1 MIGKEYERKMKKVYG
16 IERLFL
22 FILFLLILFP
32 INIFGEI
39 NFKNFN
45 CTDGL
50 SNNTVK
56 CITQD
61 KQGFMWFGT
70 FDGLCRFDGVNFTVF
85 KYDVQN
91 KTSISNNRVSVILPV
106 NDGLW
111 LGTDAGLNHYSYKD
125 GCFRKCVQQMPSGE
139 FLTMNVPI
147 NSIVNNGWNI
157 LVLDS
162 FGRIFVWKKDLK
174 FEQYYFG
181 KEKFCTICPYKKGL
195 LLASSAN
202 GLFLLS
208 LSQDKKSIISKYSY
222 KTDSPAE
229 NISYSKNLDI
239 VYVCYG
245 IGNKS
250 YAFKIKNNA
259 IELSDVFAPTGLK
272 VVVDYGKKTVWA
284 TDGKGLFVRDGK
296 SLTSV
301 STQNSNMSSDA
312 VFSLFSDREENL
324 WIGTY
329 RGGID
334 LYSYRYNWFKS
345 MSKEKGTLSYDLVTS
360 VCSDGIHIYTGL
372 DGGGLNIYD
381 TETKRLS
388 VYNTL
393 SSKIGGDNILSISK
407 DKDKIWMGLYGKGLG
422 LFSLTDK
429 TFKTFRLPSSVG
441 KNNPNFIWE
450 IKDDG
455 NDHIWILGPSVYIFD
470 KKKKQ
475 FFLISQLQNSYA
487 SGIVM
492 DKKNVWI
499 SSTLYGIYKLDRNT
513 RSIVEHCSDNATVF
527 KLPNNAVRSLF
538 MDSGHHLWFSIEYYG
553 LYKLDTKSNRIMHF
567 GEKDGLT
574 DPNVTAME
582 EDKTGNL
589 WIGTYN
595 GLFCYSRK
603 YNTFVKFDNEDN
615 LSSSQFNY
623 NASFQTDGQMFFGST
638 KGLICFNPAI
648 IKYHQSFNKVSFL
661 HFDLLNTGK
670 RSYYLYGDTPEVVHL
685 KYNQNFF
692 TIYFSVP
699 ELVSPE
705 KVRFSCYMKG
715 LEDSWREI
723 SDIRNVSYTNVP
735 PGKYEFY
742 IRSSDNKGK
751 WGSPSCLKIIITPPW
766 WETIWASVLWVMI
779 ALSVVYAAFR
789 FYLHELNIK
798 HLVQIKEMEK
808 NTAKTINEVKW
819 SFYTNI
825 THELRTPVF
834 LISAP
839 LEELINSGKGPVTVP
854 KSYLLGMYRN
864 AMKLNKLISHIIDFR
879 KLESGNLK
887 LSLQRLNVISFCKN
901 LTDDYESL
909 CQQKN
914 IIFHYLPFKTII
926 QLDFDPEKLE
936 SILSNLVLNAF
947 KFTPEYG
954 MIELVVEDSDSYVTF
969 HVKDNGIGIEKIHQ
983 KAIFDSFFRVDASQK
998 NSRGDGI
1005 GLSFVKRLV
1014 ELHGG
1019 TVSVES
1025 QPHKGSEFI
1034 FTIPKHHSEDDKD
1047 KNYASAL
1054 IDTDENGIIGSMSI
1068 DSPTATH
1075 SILIIDDEMETIEIL
1090 ERFLISDFKVIKA
1103 SDGIT
1108 GWNIVQE
1115 ALPDIIICDIM
1126 MPKMNGMDFLTLLKG
1141 DKKLSHIPVIMF
1153 TAKTT
1158 EEDII
1163 AAFDCGADAYLT
1175 KPISLRYLR
1184 KRIDKILAQ
1193 SESVNMTNLII
1204 KSDRSYTKEEQRFL
1218 LKCREI
1224 IDNNLTNANF
1234 DIVFLAEKL
1243 GMSHSSLYKKIK
1255 SMTGL
1260 SLIEFINEYRIFKA
1274 VQYFKEGE
1282 TNIGTVCVRCG
1293 FNDVKNFREM
1303 FKRKMKM
1310 TPKQFVEQL

>member
-1 MIGKEYERKMKKVYG
+1 MIGKKYERKIKEVYR
-16 IERLFL
+16 IERVFL

-32 INIFGEI
+32 INIFGGI
-39 NFKNFN
+39 SFKNFN
-45 CTDGL
+45 CADGL

-61 KQGFMWFGT
+61 EQGFMWFGT
-70 FDGLCRFDGVNFTVF
+70 FDGLCRFDGLNFSVF
-85 KYDVQN
+85 KHDVQD
-91 KTSISNNRVSVILPV
+91 KTSISNNRVSVILSV

-125 GCFRKCVQQMPSGE
+125 GCFRRCVQQMPSGK
-139 FLTMNVPI
+139 FRIMNTLV
-147 NSIVNNGWNI
+147 NSIVDNGRNI
-157 LVLDS
+157 FVLDS
-162 FGRIFVWKKDLK
+162 CGRIFVWKKK
-174 FEQYYFG
+174 FEFEQCYFG
-181 KEKFCTICPYKKGL
+181 KEKFCTICSYKNGL

-202 GLFLLS
+202 GLYL
-208 LSQDKKSIISKYSY
+208 LSQDRKSIINKYLY
-222 KTDSPAE
+222 KTDHPAE

-250 YAFKIKNNA
+250 YAFKVKNNA
-259 IELSDVFAPTGLK
+259 IELSNTFAPVGLK
-272 VVVDYGKKTVWA
+272 VVIDYGKKTVWA
-284 TDGKGLFVRDGK
+284 TDGKGLFVQDGK
-296 SLTSV
+296 SLFSIL
-301 STQNSNMSSDA
+301 SQNSNMSSDA
-312 VFSLFSDREENL
+312 VFSLFSDKEKNL

-334 LYSYRYNWFKS
+334 LYSYRYDWFKS
-345 MSKEKGTLSYDLVTS
+345 MSKENGSLTYDLVTS
-360 VCSDGIHIYTGL
+360 VCSDSTHIYTGL
-372 DGGGLNIYD
+372 DGGGLNVYN

-388 VYNTL
+388 VYNT
-393 SSKIGGDNILSISK
+393 SNSKIGGDNILSIFK
-407 DKDKIWMGLYGKGLG
+407 DGDKVWMGLYGKGLG
-422 LFSLTDK
+422 VFSLTDK
-429 TFKTFRLPSSVG
+429 TFKTFRLPSNTG
-441 KNNPNFIWE
+441 KIDPNFIWE

-455 NDHIWILGPSVYIFD
+455 NGHIWIIGPSVYIFD
-470 KKKKQ
+470 KKKEQ
-475 FFLISQLQNSYA
+475 FFLVPQLQNIYA

-492 DKKNVWI
+492 DKKNIWI
-499 SSTLYGIYKLDRNT
+499 SSTLYGIYKLDRKT
-513 RSIVEHCSDNATVF
+513 QDIVEHYSDNATLF
-527 KLPNNAVRSLF
+527 KLPSNTVRFLF
-538 MDSGHHLWFSIEYYG
+538 MDSRHHLWFFIEYYG
-553 LYKLDTKSNRIMHF
+553 LYRLDIKSNRIIHF
-567 GEKDGLT
+567 GRKGGLT
-574 DPNVTAME
+574 DPNVTTIE

-595 GLFCYSRK
+595 GLFCYNPK
-603 YNTFVKFDNEDN
+603 FNTFIKFDNEDN

-623 NASFQTDGQMFFGST
+623 NASFQTDGQMFFGTT
-638 KGLICFNPAI
+638 KGLICFNPAV
-648 IKYHQSFNKVSFL
+648 IKYHQSFNKVCFL
-661 HFDLLNTGK
+661 HFDLLNSGEQ
-670 RSYYLYGDTPEVVHL
+670 SYCLYGSSPETIRL

-692 TIYFSVP
+692 TIHFSVP
-699 ELVSPE
+699 ELVSPGR
-705 KVRFSCYMKG
+705 VRFSCYMKG
-715 LEDSWREI
+715 FENGWREI
-723 SDIRNVSYTNVP
+723 SDNRNVSYTNVP

-742 IRSSDNKGK
+742 VRSTDSKGK
-751 WGSPSCLKIIITPPW
+751 WGSPSCLKIVITPPW
-766 WETIWASVLWVMI
+766 WKTVWATILWVIIVLSVL
-779 ALSVVYAAFR
+779 YAAFR

-839 LEELINSGKGPVTVP
+839 LEELINSGKGPIAVP
-854 KSYLLGMYRN
+854 KSYLLAMYRN
-864 AMKLNKLISHIIDFR
+864 AMKLNKLISRIIDFR
-879 KLESGNLK
+879 KLESGNLN
-887 LSLQRLNVISFCKN
+887 LSLQRLNVIPFCKN

-914 IIFHYLPFKTII
+914 IIFHYLPSKTVI

-936 SILSNLVLNAF
+936 SILSNLVSNAF

-954 MIELVVEDSDSYVTF
+954 MIELAIEDSDNCVTF

-1025 QPHKGSEFI
+1025 QPDKGSEFI
-1034 FTIPKHHSEDDKD
+1034 FTIPKCHLEDDKD
-1047 KNYASAL
+1047 ENYTSVL
-1054 IDTDENGIIGSMSI
+1054 IDADENRNTGSMSI

-1075 SILIIDDEMETIEIL
+1075 SILIIDDEMETVEIL
-1090 ERFLISDFKVIKA
+1090 ERFLISDFKVLKA
-1103 SDGIT
+1103 NDGIT

-1126 MPKMNGMDFLTLLKG
+1126 MPNMNGMDFLSLLKG

-1158 EEDII
+1158 EEDMI

-1175 KPISLRYLR
+1175 KPISLKYLR

-1204 KSDRSYTKEEQRFL
+1204 KSDKSYTKEEQRFL

-1303 FKRKMKM
+1303 FKRKMNM
-1310 TPKQFVEQL
+1310 TPKQFVRQL